1 MPKGYIAVN
10 DVVGTK
16 RAHSKRPRSKSYTKG
31 SFESIA
37 EEDEEDSEDVNN
49 SRKLVKRSLS
59 WQYFSNIKY
68 IKYLSLTV
76 RIRVLV
82 R

>member
-49 SRKLVKRSLS
+49 SRKLS

-68 IKYLSLTV
+68 VKYLLSLTV

>member
-16 RAHSKRPRSKSYTKG
+16 RAHSRRPRSKSYTKG

-49 SRKLVKRSLS
+49 SRKLATC
-59 WQYFSNIKY
+59 I
-68 IKYLSLTV
+68 
-76 RIRVLV
+76 
-82 R
+82 